1 MEILHIF
8 SVTGNGKR
16 ENLTEN
22 GNWGTA
28 QKRSTRSGAP
38 LFCFSRKIALDL
50 ASILEHTKRS
60 HEALTLY
67 KSTKFDYVFG
77 KEDYADFQEYN
88 SRYVIETTAFKLI
101 KEWYRKPLEE
111 EDAQF
116 RMPMDILRDLK
127 TARKISSS
135 MNRIDD
141 ITVGQALRA
150 LGYERIGKK
159 IPGMGTRYGY
169 KVMQLY

>member
-1 MEILHIF
+1 MDTF
-8 SVTGNGKR
+8 KR
-16 ENLTEN
+16 LLAYAKPHRNY
-22 GNWGTA
+22 W
-28 QKRSTRSGAP
+28 P
-38 LFCFSRKIALDL
+38 LYLVL
-50 ASILEHTKRS
+50 SILGLLFS
-60 HEALTLY
+60 LVNFALFKPLLVV
-67 KSTKFDYVFG
+67 VFEPSALRIVEKQHICVSG